1 MDSLKFDIVF
11 IQHFPVLDYLVTHY
25 DIEYQYMIISILS
38 AFNTFETLST
48 CYKHA
53 DLISTVSKES
63 SDNLKKYVNNI
74 YIFENSASQSY
85 FKDFSDMMHELRKV
99 AIIANHVPEELKHLK
114 VLMKNQDI
122 FVETLGVGDDQKQ
135 VNSSLLSSY
144 DLVIIIGR
152 TVQQCFACG
161 TPVYVYDYFGGTG
174 YINEVNTQKAENF
187 NFSGREFGKMTSDDL
202 LKDILSGYEED
213 LENLNYLNY
222 VAKERYCF
230 ETDFEKM

>member
-1 MDSLKFDIVF
+1 
-11 IQHFPVLDYLVTHY
+11 
-25 DIEYQYMIISILS
+25 
-38 AFNTFETLST
+38 
-48 CYKHA
+48 
-53 DLISTVSKES
+53 
-63 SDNLKKYVNNI
+63 
-74 YIFENSASQSY
+74 
-85 FKDFSDMMHELRKV
+85 
-99 AIIANHVPEELKHLK
+99 
-114 VLMKNQDI
+114 MKNQDI